1 MAVALDVPRPPR
13 AGGSMRPV
21 LEAARETVEGELA
34 LRRALRVQTAQ
45 ARLSARVVT
54 VMPFALVAVFSL
66 VSKGVSG
73 SVSAKPAGV
82 GPVGLGMCDGGCG
95 RARGATHVERG
106 GVVMMYAAA
115 LPAIAAVLGAASGA
129 CMGWAG
135 AQSVRRARAARA
147 RAPDGGRAKGG
158 AQASACLSYLGGFE
172 QAIGV
177 AGHPPGA
184 ARRRIARCA
193 GALRGAGGQ
202 GRSWRDGVGPG
213 VLRGSG
219 ASCRGGC
226 GGGGSVVG
234 PCGVERACG
243 SWLRGGR
250 HRRRRPR
257 RHARSE
263 GPGSSAPT
271 RWSAA
276 CRRCWKWWRSA
287 CAAGCRFDR
296 SLQLYTGHL
305 GDGLARECA
314 AAQRSWEAGL
324 ATRQDALR
332 ALAQGYD
339 NPLFSRTV
347 SAIIRSLRFG
357 TSLGEVLEQSAEQ
370 ARAARK
376 AQVEER
382 VAKAPVKMMIPTG
395 TLILPAMLLL
405 VLGPVLLELMEG
417 M

>member
-1 MAVALDVPRPPR
+1 
-13 AGGSMRPV
+13 
-21 LEAARETVEGELA
+21 
-34 LRRALRVQTAQ
+34 
-45 ARLSARVVT
+45 
-54 VMPFALVAVFSL
+54 
-66 VSKGVSG
+66 
-73 SVSAKPAGV
+73 
-82 GPVGLGMCDGGCG
+82 
-95 RARGATHVERG
+95 
-106 GVVMMYAAA
+106 MMYAAA

-158 AQASACLSYLGGFE
+158 AQASACLSYLEGLSRRL
-172 QAIGV
+172 ALR
-177 AGHPPGA
+177 A
-184 ARRRIARCA
+184 ARPVLPV
-193 GALRGAGGQ
+193 GALRGARARFEEQ
-202 GRSWRDGVGPG
+202 VGKAG
-213 VLRGSG
+213 LAAAG
-219 ASCRGGC
+219 A
-226 GGGGSVVG
+226 
-234 PCGVERACG
+234 
-243 SWLRGGR
+243 
-250 HRRRRPR
+250 
-257 RHARSE
+257 
-263 GPGSSAPT
+263 
-271 RWSAA
+271 AA
-276 CRRCWKWWRSA
+276 GA
-287 CAAGCRFDR
+287 LLGCAASKELAVAGCVAGGIAGATAPARAVRGARRQRAHALERSMSEMLEVVALGVRSGLSFDR
-296 SLQLYTGHL
+296 SLQLYTGHFD
-305 GDGLARECA
+305 DGLARECA

>member
-1 MAVALDVPRPPR
+1 
-13 AGGSMRPV
+13 
-21 LEAARETVEGELA
+21 
-34 LRRALRVQTAQ
+34 
-45 ARLSARVVT
+45 
-54 VMPFALVAVFSL
+54 
-66 VSKGVSG
+66 
-73 SVSAKPAGV
+73 
-82 GPVGLGMCDGGCG
+82 
-95 RARGATHVERG
+95 
-106 GVVMMYAAA
+106 MMYAAA

-158 AQASACLSYLGGFE
+158 AQASACLSYLEGLS
-172 QAIGV
+172 
-177 AGHPPGA
+177 
-184 ARRRIARCA
+184 RRLALRATRPVLPV
-193 GALRGAGGQ
+193 GALRGARARFEEQ
-202 GRSWRDGVGPG
+202 VGKAG
-213 VLRGSG
+213 LAG
-219 ASCRGGC
+219 ALLG
-226 GGGGSVVG
+226 
-234 PCGVERACG
+234 
-243 SWLRGGR
+243 
-250 HRRRRPR
+250 
-257 RHARSE
+257 
-263 GPGSSAPT
+263 
-271 RWSAA
+271 
-276 CRRCWKWWRSA
+276 
-287 CAAGCRFDR
+287 CAASNELAVAGCVAGGIAGATAPARAVRGVRLQRAHALERSMSEMLEVVALGVRSGLSFDR
-296 SLQLYTGHL
+296 SLQLYTGHFD
-305 GDGLARECA
+305 DGLARECA